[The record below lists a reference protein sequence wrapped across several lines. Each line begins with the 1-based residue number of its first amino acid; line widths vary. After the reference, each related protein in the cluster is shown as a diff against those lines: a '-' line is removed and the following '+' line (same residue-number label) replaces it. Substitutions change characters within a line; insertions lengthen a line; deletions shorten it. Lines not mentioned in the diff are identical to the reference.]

1 MLQSIENSALVKNGE
16 THSEQTS
23 FETAM
28 IQGSCNVPINPAP
41 HFLQSTVDTNYQAQT
56 KKMSFEE
63 ALALLA
69 ADENNE
75 KPTLQTSV
83 SALSV
88 LSSKLTLYFFST
100 YRCFTIFFSRRICTK
115 QIPSRTTST
124 KATISNSS
132 TTSDQS
138 AQFGFAEKNRQIH

>member
-1 MLQSIENSALVKNGE
+1 MLQSIENSSHVKNKE

-41 HFLQSTVDTNYQAQT
+41 HILQSTVDTNYQAQT

-88 LSSKLTLYFFST
+88 LSSKLTLYFFPLIAVLQ
-100 YRCFTIFFSRRICTK
+100 FFFSRRICTK
-115 QIPSRTTST
+115 
-124 KATISNSS
+124 
-132 TTSDQS
+132 
-138 AQFGFAEKNRQIH
+138 